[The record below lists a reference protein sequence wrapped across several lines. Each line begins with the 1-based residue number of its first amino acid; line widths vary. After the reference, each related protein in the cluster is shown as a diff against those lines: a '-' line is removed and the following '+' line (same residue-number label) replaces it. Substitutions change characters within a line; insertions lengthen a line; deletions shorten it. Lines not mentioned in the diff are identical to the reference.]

1 MHKKIRGKGA
11 GGRTEGGGVWSG
23 RRRRGRGRGGTRGD
37 GDGVGER
44 PVARAAT
51 TMVSGPAG
59 AAGAATVSGQWLGG
73 GDGEL
78 DQPDGV
84 GAGLGGYGDEEQRRL
99 GEKKQMGFG
108 ENY

>member
-1 MHKKIRGKGA
+1 MAACG
-11 GGRTEGGGVWSG
+11 
-23 RRRRGRGRGGTRGD
+23 RGD

-73 GDGEL
+73 GDGEV

-84 GAGLGGYGDEEQRRL
+84 GAGLAGNGDEEQKASGR
-99 GEKKQMGFG
+99 EETDGFWRKLLSVV
-108 ENY
+108 YI